1 MHSLNPQSK
10 KHVDLKVIQNVFQKT
25 ILSIITKYV
34 EFRK

>member
-1 MHSLNPQSK
+1 MHHLKPQSK
-10 KHVDLKVIQNVFQKT
+10 KHVDLKVIQNLFQKT